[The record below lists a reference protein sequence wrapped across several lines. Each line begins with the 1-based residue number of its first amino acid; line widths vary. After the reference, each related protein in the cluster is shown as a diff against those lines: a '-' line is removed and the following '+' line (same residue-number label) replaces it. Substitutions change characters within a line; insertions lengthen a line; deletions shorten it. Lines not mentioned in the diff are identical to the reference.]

1 MGRKVRD
8 RITGKEGIVVMIFH
22 WITGCDTVIFEEKD
36 GKTQA
41 AEVPRVEIMD
51 DSVLEG
57 VTEEAPHEYLKNL
70 GKKGRDR
77 ITGYEG
83 VVIGLCRHAFR
94 ASQYCLI
101 PPAKDGRVGGS
112 ELMDCSRVEFPE
124 EEPIIEAESVQDK
137 TAGAFSIPKKQSF
150 I

>member
-1 MGRKVRD
+1 
-8 RITGKEGIVVMIFH
+8 
-22 WITGCDTVIFEEKD
+22 
-36 GKTQA
+36 
-41 AEVPRVEIMD
+41 MD